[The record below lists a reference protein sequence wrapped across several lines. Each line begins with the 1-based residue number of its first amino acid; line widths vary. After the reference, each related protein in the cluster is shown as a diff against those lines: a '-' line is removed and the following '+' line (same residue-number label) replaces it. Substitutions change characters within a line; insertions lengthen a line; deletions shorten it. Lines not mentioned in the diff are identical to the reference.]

1 MSRAFDAG
9 WAVVKAPWYYHAT
22 PEENLH
28 GEGGILHEGIKR
40 NYGEVYASK
49 DPEIARRWI
58 SFARMGSPEIATIPF
73 WRDEGDPRM
82 EPGMDHAPMMLSLL
96 GLDPNEVSADAS
108 WVSNEDIPRED
119 LLPHMEARG
128 TPSNEDRSAGNPGIM
143 TYPNPMYNEAFA
155 EQMRIVQEA
164 NQKLRDEMGDNPDEQ

>member
-28 GEGGILHEGIKR
+28 GKGGILHEGIKS
-40 NYGEVYASK
+40 NFGEVYASK
-49 DPEIARRWI
+49 DPEIARRWV
-58 SFARMGSPEIATIPF
+58 SFGRMGSPKIATVPF

-82 EPGMDHAPMMLSLL
+82 KPGMDHSPMMLAIL
-96 GLDPNEVSADAS
+96 GMNPDEVSADAS
-108 WVSNEDIPRED
+108 WVSNENIPPEDI
-119 LLPHMEARG
+119 LPHMLPSG
-128 TPSNEDRSAGNPGIM
+128 TPSNEDKSAGSPGI
-143 TYPNPMYNEAFA
+143 TVYDNPMYNEAFA

-164 NQKLRDEMGDNPDEQ
+164 NQKLLDEMGDNPDEQ